1 MDKIDNEERLLMS
14 AFFSWR
20 KICGKREQKSNTFFR
35 IFSKAFPTA
44 KPQKCKNGLS
54 IDIFELFIGFL
65 PEEKE
70 QKILSFYI

>member
-35 IFSKAFPTA
+35 IFPTA

-65 PEEKE
+65 PKEKE